1 MAEDPDFQ
9 KGKEITLDQGRE
21 KDLKKKTERDKGFQ
35 DGDLCSEAGV
45 VKE

>member
-9 KGKEITLDQGRE
+9 KGQQITLEQGRE
-21 KDLKKKTERDKGFQ
+21 KEKKRDIGFQ
-35 DGDLCSEAGV
+35 DGDLCSGAGV